1 MKKFLKITLIT
12 LLSFFI
18 LAKGVELWLES
29 TFEST
34 INSKPDRAYNI
45 TYNDFDLHTFF
56 KGITLDEVR
65 IEPLN
70 TDSGTVII
78 GQVDYATINGLVW
91 IDFLLNKSLH
101 IDEIAFVQPVFK
113 IKIGPSKAKKKK
125 ENSIQ
130 MLFQDIL
137 TRGDLSNFRIEQ
149 GAIEIKDSVGQ
160 KINGR
165 ISNINISALDLQ
177 TDSVQF
183 NHLIPFKMSDLL
195 VDIDSVDFEIAG
207 NQRFTLGAIHYR
219 LSDKNLLLQDLSL
232 NFTKDWVEVSQDIGL
247 QKDLV
252 ELELK
257 ELLIEQLEPSST
269 FFSQL
274 DLSADKVIV
283 DQLQIAF
290 RKNKKY
296 ERPPDTYKP
305 MFRGMINSI
314 PIELNIDSV
323 LIKNSNVTYSELGAK
338 KSKSGSIDIT
348 EINAS
353 VYGITNMPEQ
363 QQNVGQALLKA
374 EAKIAGSTELTTQW
388 SIPYDE
394 NAFTIAVRTGGLNLK
409 KLNPTLEPLAGVDII
424 SGQLHKIDFKMKAYE
439 TTASNTLIFDYENL
453 DLKIVSEKGAEKG
466 KKKVLLSALANAAIH
481 RDNMPASEKYITAT
495 YQTERNIYRSPIVFF
510 IKSLTEGVT
519 YIAPGKSVQKLLH
532 KKKK

>member
-165 ISNINISALDLQ
+165 ISNKNISALDLQ

-338 KSKSGSIDIT
+338 KSK
-348 EINAS
+348 
-353 VYGITNMPEQ
+353 
-363 QQNVGQALLKA
+363 
-374 EAKIAGSTELTTQW
+374 
-388 SIPYDE
+388 
-394 NAFTIAVRTGGLNLK
+394 
-409 KLNPTLEPLAGVDII
+409 
-424 SGQLHKIDFKMKAYE
+424 
-439 TTASNTLIFDYENL
+439 
-453 DLKIVSEKGAEKG
+453 
-466 KKKVLLSALANAAIH
+466 
-481 RDNMPASEKYITAT
+481 
-495 YQTERNIYRSPIVFF
+495 
-510 IKSLTEGVT
+510 
-519 YIAPGKSVQKLLH
+519 
-532 KKKK
+532 

>member
-1 MKKFLKITLIT
+1 MKTFLKITLIT

-207 NQRFTLGAIHYR
+207 NQRFTLGAIHYG
-219 LSDKNLLLQDLSL
+219 LSDKNLSLQDLSL

-338 KSKSGSIDIT
+338 KSKSGSIDIS
-348 EINAS
+348 EINAF